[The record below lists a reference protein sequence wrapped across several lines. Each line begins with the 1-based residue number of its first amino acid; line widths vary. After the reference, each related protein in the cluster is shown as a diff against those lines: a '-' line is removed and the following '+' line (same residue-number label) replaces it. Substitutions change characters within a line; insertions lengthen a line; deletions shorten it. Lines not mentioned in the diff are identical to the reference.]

1 MTDWGYEAPPGLW
14 PLFFALTGAVVG
26 SFINVVIHR
35 IPLMTAQKNNL
46 SFNLFLPRSHC
57 PHCGLTL
64 RWQHTL
70 PLASWLFLRGKCAY
84 CGDKI
89 AGIYP
94 LVELFFTLFA
104 LLLSCV
110 EQTVAASLFAL
121 LFVGFLVPL
130 ALIDLR
136 HGLLPDMLTLPFLW
150 AGLLYHALAVT
161 SALADAIYGAVA
173 GYVALW
179 SLYWLFYFFTRREG
193 LGYGDF
199 KLLAAL
205 GAWLGW
211 AMLPAV
217 LLLAASLGILAVLAA
232 RLYRKKSLSGEIP
245 FGPFLTAAG
254 ALCYFFPAVSAA
266 PLFGFLN

>member
-1 MTDWGYEAPPGLW
+1 MTDWGYQAPPWLW
-14 PLFFALTGAVVG
+14 PLFFALTGAVAG

-35 IPLMTAQKNNL
+35 IPLMAAQKNSF

-57 PHCGLTL
+57 PECSQTL
-64 RWQHTL
+64 RWHHTV
-70 PLASWLFLRGKCAY
+70 PLLSWLVLRGKCAY

-89 AGIYP
+89 AGSYP
-94 LVELFFTLFA
+94 LVELFFTLVA
-104 LLLSCV
+104 LLLSCMELKV
-110 EQTVAASLFAL
+110 TTALFSL
-121 LFVGFLVPL
+121 LFVGFLLPL

-150 AGLLYHALAVT
+150 AGLLYHALSAT
-161 SALADAIYGAVA
+161 SALADAVYGAVA
-173 GYVALW
+173 GYAALW
-179 SLYWLFYFFTRREG
+179 LLYWLFYFFTRREG

-217 LLLAASLGILAVLAA
+217 LLLAASLGILAALAA
-232 RLYRKKSLSGEIP
+232 RLCRKRSLSGEIP

-254 ALCYFFPAVSAA
+254 ALCYFFPAVGTA
-266 PLFGFLN
+266 PFSPF